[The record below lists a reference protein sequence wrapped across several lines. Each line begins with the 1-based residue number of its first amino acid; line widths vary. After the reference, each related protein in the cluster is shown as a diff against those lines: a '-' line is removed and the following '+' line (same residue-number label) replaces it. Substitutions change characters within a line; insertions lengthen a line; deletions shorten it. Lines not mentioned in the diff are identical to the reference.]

1 MLVLQYLQPEER
13 KVSTK
18 LGAYSQTAPRGAGSG
33 QVRGQEFPGPPQ
45 KAAGTQKV
53 TDLLLHLNFPE
64 SNFQTPGTTL
74 QTPAKASQTSSPAK
88 LPVLQLQRLPLFLY
102 LQETIISKPRHLW
115 EQPLASCPALCNEPV
130 FTPTREEETALANPL
145 VYQAL
150 FPGLQQGDK
159 LLLKKI
165 LQKTLGTRRQLRAAP
180 AQCQARSFQR
190 WLPPALLNL
199 WGWALLSHALGC
211 PPRGLRMAMAE
222 QGGRKGWP
230 SSALTLPAQP
240 PASWRTSERTFV
252 WAAKL
257 NLPPSCQGIGKAVG
271 GRRRRRAGV
280 RSSGKEGGRR
290 AGSQLLRH
298 CLRRKLAAP
307 RQALPGLRTPKQGP
321 GRQASRVRRR
331 VPGALG
337 SRPGRGPRSVARRRS
352 EVGRDGKGGKS
363 LRQVEGS
370 G

>member
-1 MLVLQYLQPEER
+1 M
-13 KVSTK
+13 
-18 LGAYSQTAPRGAGSG
+18 
-33 QVRGQEFPGPPQ
+33 
-45 KAAGTQKV
+45 
-53 TDLLLHLNFPE
+53 
-64 SNFQTPGTTL
+64 
-74 QTPAKASQTSSPAK
+74 PAKASQTSSPAR
-88 LPVLQLQRLPLFLY
+88 LPILQLQRLPLYLY

-115 EQPLASCPALCNEPV
+115 EQPLASCPALCKEPV

-180 AQCQARSFQR
+180 AQRQARGFQR
-190 WLPPALLNL
+190 WLPSALLNL

-257 NLPPSCQGIGKAVG
+257 NLPPSCQGIGKAVRGEEKAESG
-271 GRRRRRAGV
+271 G

-290 AGSQLLRH
+290 AGSQSPSYSGTACAGSLR
-298 CLRRKLAAP
+298 
-307 RQALPGLRTPKQGP
+307 LPGRRCRDSGHPSR
-321 GRQASRVRRR
+321 GRA
-331 VPGALG
+331 A
-337 SRPGRGPRSVARRRS
+337 RPP
-352 EVGRDGKGGKS
+352 
-363 LRQVEGS
+363 GS
-370 G
+370 GARCQEPWAPAQGEALAPWPAGGARWEGTAREKKVCGR